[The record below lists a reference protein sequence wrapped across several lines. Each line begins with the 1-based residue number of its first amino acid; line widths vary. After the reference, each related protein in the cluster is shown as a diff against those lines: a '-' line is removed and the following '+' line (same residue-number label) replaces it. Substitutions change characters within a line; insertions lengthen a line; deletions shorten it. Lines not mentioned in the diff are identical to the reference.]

1 MADAPAF
8 DPAWQDF
15 ALELARSLDALDPY
29 EYLILAK
36 PDVNHFVQFAVHEA
50 GAIRAEAVANQFAIE
65 WAGVLTVEDYEG
77 LDRLGWKR
85 PDHRPDG
92 SVNFYIDG
100 LPPVNTAALAVKAV
114 LTLRQIY
121 GVQNVDDLECH
132 SFARDGTQI
141 RFPSL
146 GRRRA

>member
-1 MADAPAF
+1 MADAPAL

-36 PDVNHFVQFAVHEA
+36 PDVSHFVQFAVHEE
-50 GAIRAEAVANQFAIE
+50 GAIRAKAVANHFALE

-92 SVNFYIDG
+92 SVNFYIDYAT
-100 LPPVNTAALAVKAV
+100 PVNTTALAVKAV

-121 GVQNVDDLECH
+121 GERTVDDLECH